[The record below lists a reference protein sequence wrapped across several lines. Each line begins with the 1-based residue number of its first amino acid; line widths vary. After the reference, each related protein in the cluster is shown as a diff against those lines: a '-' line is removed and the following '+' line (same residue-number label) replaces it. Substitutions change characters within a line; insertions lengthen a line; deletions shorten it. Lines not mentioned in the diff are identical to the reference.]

1 MLGLIGAHR
10 VGKSSL
16 ATHLAAKFGFKFIP
30 VSISK
35 MQKKYGFDSSNQ
47 SYDFEIRMEIQE
59 HLLFEF
65 KRLLELHISIPRLAR
80 IHLTRDV
87 KPEPIFD
94 RTPLDL
100 IGYTLIHVSDQLTDQ
115 QSTWLLEYI
124 DRCINL
130 TNEYFTHVM
139 LVQPGIPLVSDNTTS
154 ARASA
159 GIIEHLNAVYLAY
172 MVDPRVKSKT
182 SILSREVLD
191 MDERANY
198 FKEHI
203 TNV

>member
-1 MLGLIGAHR
+1 MIGLIGAHR
-10 VGKSSL
+10 VGKSTL
-16 ATHLAAKFGFKFIP
+16 AGYIAAKYRFKFIP

-35 MQKKYGFDSSNQ
+35 MQHKHGFDSSNQ
-47 SYDFEIRMEIQE
+47 SYDFQTRMEIQE
-59 HLLFEF
+59 YLLFEF
-65 KRLLELHISIPRLAR
+65 RDLLYTHSTIPQTANM
-80 IHLTRDV
+80 TRDV

-100 IGYTLIHVSDQLTDQ
+100 IGYTLIHVTDQLTDE
-115 QSTWLLEYI
+115 QSAWLLDYI
-124 DRCINL
+124 DQCIKL
-130 TNEYFTHVM
+130 TNEYFTHIM

-182 SILSREVLD
+182 SILPREILD

-198 FKEHI
+198 FKEHL